1 MKQES
6 KRSHSTRKLPLWEL
20 LFWRSIHSIGI
31 YRVRSVQDFLIHED
45 TKREVEVVLRIFGS
59 VRGPI
64 RAHTQARKCGVCM
77 YLDNV
82 GRDGM

>member
-31 YRVRSVQDFLIHED
+31 YRVRFVQDFLIHED

-64 RAHTQARKCGVCM
+64 SAHTQARKCGVCM